1 MEDSSKVFRMYSGI
15 AFTDVSLLFLADISW
30 ANVLLSD
37 FSLLDSVLN
46 FSVVV
51 ERFNSVVVA
60 NVFCFVAEVFK
71 IIAEV

>member
-15 AFTDVSLLFLADISW
+15 AFTDVSLLLLADISW
-30 ANVLLSD
+30 ANVSWSG
-37 FSLLDSVLN
+37 FSLLGNILD

-60 NVFCFVAEVFK
+60 TVFCFVVEVSK
-71 IIAEV
+71 IIAED